1 MWCGV
6 VRCGVVRC
14 FTYVFVSVYFSVYVC
29 VCVCGVWSVCVR
41 LRLFW
46 SMSAPNEGSTHA
58 PLDRLLASAD
68 GIMHMFAFVP
78 GSDNLVFTVQVRPR
92 ARTYYC
98 YDNQEIWG
106 LICINWLACWLVFV
120 LIDET
125 LWVDQSVS
133 RLICRSVT
141 NACHPGRMTAVWSG
155 STCAN
160 RASHA

>member
-29 VCVCGVWSVCVR
+29 VCVCGVWSVCVC

-92 ARTYYC
+92 AHIYYC

-106 LICINWLACWLVFV
+106 IYLLLSGDYLVTYCDCLIGVLVGWLVGWF
-120 LIDET
+120 L
-125 LWVDQSVS
+125 L
-133 RLICRSVT
+133 
-141 NACHPGRMTAVWSG
+141 
-155 STCAN
+155 
-160 RASHA
+160 